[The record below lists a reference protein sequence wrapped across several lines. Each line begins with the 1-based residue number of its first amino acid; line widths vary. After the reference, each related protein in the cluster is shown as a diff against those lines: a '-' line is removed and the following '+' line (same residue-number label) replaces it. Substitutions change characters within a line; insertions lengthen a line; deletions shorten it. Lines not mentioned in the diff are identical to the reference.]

1 MINEQFEILN
11 ESFEMTLAA
20 YNGGES
26 RMKRLQ
32 RRYKTGFWDQR
43 VYYRVPRETRE
54 YVPRILAATWLFL
67 HPEDYNLEFPVYQ
80 NELTELILKRAAS
93 LGELTI
99 CLGQVESANGWFRT
113 RAVVFGNSSHL
124 SFGLRIEDFVKS
136 ALVIVMSSRRHT
148 RLPGPPVTT
157 RSATANLWSAI
168 VL

>member
-1 MINEQFEILN
+1 MVAAGVVLASVILV
-11 ESFEMTLAA
+11 SAR
-20 YNGGES
+20 G
-26 RMKRLQ
+26 RL
-32 RRYKTGFWDQR
+32 
-43 VYYRVPRETRE
+43 PR
-54 YVPRILAATWLFL
+54 
-67 HPEDYNLEFPVYQ
+67 
-80 NELTELILKRAAS
+80 
-93 LGELTI
+93 G
-99 CLGQVESANGWFRT
+99 